1 MPENDKP
8 SFLFYFLAKGSS
20 TFEESQSGTE
30 MNIASAIITRDGGV
44 VDGYGIK
51 LVCPLGAVDKPV
63 HIKITL
69 EDPSKFYGLIVQKDL
84 ENDVIFCGPIIN
96 LHPNGHLFQKPVTL
110 TSNLNMEDVRYDHVL
125 ILHGKE
131 AIDGKISWE
140 DITHA
145 SKIDVKNGEVNI
157 EMKRFSFITALR
169 RMTLI
174 RTKEIVTRLNVWAF
188 NYKLAVLH
196 NMNLDEIAL
205 LFVSRDVYGEKFY
218 RECETSALVQLKAE
232 GYRELRIRFLDEHE
246 ERRIYNHENLKVA
259 VRLGEDYKVAEG
271 NDNHSFA
278 VESYVWWN
286 TGHVMKLSLEGTKD
300 VRILCGK
307 ISVEGEYG
315 HNSKGYFCEP
325 GELESRYD

>member
-1 MPENDKP
+1 MQENDQP
-8 SFLFYFLAKGSS
+8 SFLFYFHGKGGS
-20 TFEESQSGTE
+20 TLEESPSGTE
-30 MNIASAIITRDGGV
+30 MNLASAIITRDGGV

-84 ENDVIFCGPIIN
+84 ENDVIFCGSIIN

-110 TSNLNMEDVRYDHVL
+110 TSNLNVKDVRYDHVL

-131 AIDGKISWE
+131 AIDGKISWG

-157 EMKRFSFITALR
+157 EMKRFSFIMALW

-188 NYKLAVLH
+188 HYTLAVLH

-205 LFVSRDVYGEKFY
+205 LFVSRDVYSEGFY
-218 RECETSALVQLKAE
+218 RESETSALVQLKAE
-232 GYRELRIRFLDEHE
+232 GYRELLVRSLDEH
-246 ERRIYNHENLKVA
+246 
-259 VRLGEDYKVAEG
+259 
-271 NDNHSFA
+271 
-278 VESYVWWN
+278 
-286 TGHVMKLSLEGTKD
+286 
-300 VRILCGK
+300 
-307 ISVEGEYG
+307 
-315 HNSKGYFCEP
+315 
-325 GELESRYD
+325 